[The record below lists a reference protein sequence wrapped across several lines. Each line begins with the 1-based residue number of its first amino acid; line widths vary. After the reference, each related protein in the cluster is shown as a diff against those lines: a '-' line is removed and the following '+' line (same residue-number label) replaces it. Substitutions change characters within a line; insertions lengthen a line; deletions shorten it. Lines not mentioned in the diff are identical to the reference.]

1 MKGFS
6 LLGSGMVLEL
16 SDLLVVTH
24 LDRHGC
30 KLQLDH
36 LTVLLRIHVR
46 SLENF
51 QNLVLREKCIM
62 GSSKCVWLDLFASIF
77 YNLFLHMTLQF
88 SQVTNTHI
96 HTHFS
101 PSSPLLLHISLDSSL
116 SPSLSSFVRHLLPPS
131 PPQAVTV
138 PVRFRSDRERRGE
151 FDSHPLINTQT
162 HTCCPDM

>member
-1 MKGFS
+1 MEREEEARAKVQLCCSTTSRRNQFLNIVKYGF
-6 LLGSGMVLEL
+6 
-16 SDLLVVTH
+16 TRF
-24 LDRHGC
+24 DRRGC

-62 GSSKCVWLDLFASIF
+62 GSSKRVWLGLFPSIF

-101 PSSPLLLHISLDSSL
+101 PSSPLSLHISLDSSL
-116 SPSLSSFVRHLLPPS
+116 SPSLNSFVRHLPLPPTCRYCPS
-131 PPQAVTV
+131 EIQ
-138 PVRFRSDRERRGE
+138 VRQRGAKR
-151 FDSHPLINTQT
+151 I
-162 HTCCPDM
+162 